1 MFKINLD
8 KLIHS
13 QNIFNKIKLLIYK
26 AIKNSELPSSDK
38 IGKNIRFPH
47 GLKGIVLHP
56 NTIIEDNVTIF
67 HQVTC
72 GRGDMYKIFPNAP
85 KSKFSGIVLKEGAVL
100 CAGAKIICNN
110 GVLTVGKNTIIAAN
124 AVLTKSTGDNE
135 IWAGVPARLIKKHD
149 LSYNSAE

>member
-1 MFKINLD
+1 MNL
-8 KLIHS
+8 
-13 QNIFNKIKLLIYK
+13 NKIIKRHSFIDKIIYRIYVS
-26 AIKNSELPSSDK
+26 IKNSELPPPEN

-56 NTIIEDNVTIF
+56 NTKIEDNVTIF

-85 KSKFSGIVLKEGAVL
+85 KSQFKGIVLKKGAVL
-100 CAGAKIICNN
+100 CTGAKIICNK
-110 GVLTVGKNTIIAAN
+110 GELVVGKNTIIATN

-135 IWAGVPARLIKKHD
+135 IWAGVPAKLIKKHD
-149 LSYNSAE
+149 LSH